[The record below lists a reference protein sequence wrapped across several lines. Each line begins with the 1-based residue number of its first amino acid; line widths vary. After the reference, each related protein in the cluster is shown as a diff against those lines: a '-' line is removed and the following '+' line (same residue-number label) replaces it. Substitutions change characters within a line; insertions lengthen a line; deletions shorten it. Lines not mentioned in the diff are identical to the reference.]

1 MGRNISNTDHVK
13 QHWATTEL
21 KLTVIPDRSDRS
33 DSKFL
38 IYMTHFS
45 NRLYYWKGTIF
56 TQVQTAGKKNVYK
69 VKVKEPGSLP
79 IAKLQIHRAFFFFFH
94 PGW

>member
-1 MGRNISNTDHVK
+1 MGRNISNIDHVK

-33 DSKFL
+33 DSKLL

-45 NRLYYWKGTIF
+45 NRLYYF
-56 TQVQTAGKKNVYK
+56 T
-69 VKVKEPGSLP
+69 
-79 IAKLQIHRAFFFFFH
+79 KLK
-94 PGW
+94 